1 MGKRKY
7 KYAKKLKE
15 KRSVT
20 YYAVLRNCPTSPR
33 KMNQV
38 AALIRGLSV
47 DKALNILKYNT
58 REAAGR
64 LEKLLRSA
72 INNYEQKTGQ
82 PANENLYVKTVKVD
96 GGFQL
101 KRIRTAPQ
109 GRAYRIRKRSNHVT
123 LILDIKN

>member
-1 MGKRKY
+1 MGKRKHE
-7 KYAKKLKE
+7 YAEKLKE
-15 KRSVT
+15 KRSQM
-20 YYAVLRNCPTSPR
+20 YYATLRNCPTSPR

-38 AALIRGLSV
+38 AALIRGISV

-64 LEKLLRSA
+64 LEKLLKSA

-82 PANENLYVKTVKVD
+82 PAHENLYVKTVKVD
-96 GGFQL
+96 SGFQL
-101 KRIRTAPQ
+101 KRLRSAPQ